1 MKTGVKNFILGTL
14 ETSYTNTIAPKIF
27 DSSFLIRYL
36 DKKTKSVDRSS
47 KSRASFA
54 NIYAIYVL
62 IQDYLNVIATK
73 DRYKNYGG
81 IRFSEALKQVRL
93 LPWGGKLQNHALNHR
108 LNEEFRKFFGS
119 ETKQLP
125 VIRNLNTKRYWV
137 NENLLLV
144 KINGEGINI
153 ADTIIKIIDRYIFL
167 KQEGYTKFIN
177 ICTKLQKNFDG
188 TKVYEFLNSILSE
201 DTDARLF
208 EVLSYCILKQVYKN
222 KNLVLYRTGR
232 TNANDGGIDF
242 VLKPEGRF
250 FQVTE
255 VFNFEKYF
263 LDIEKLM
270 HFPITFVIRTELSP
284 EESLKKIKQDAES
297 KYNRETL
304 QKYLSCFEEV
314 ITLST
319 MRVFL
324 KQIKEKNQIKEL
336 LNELILQYQIE
347 YNIKSP

>member
-1 MKTGVKNFILGTL
+1 MKKDSKSFIKGTL
-14 ETSYTNTIAPKIF
+14 EASYPVSLTLKIF
-27 DSSFLIRYL
+27 NLSFLIRYL

-62 IQDYLNVIATK
+62 TQDYLNVIATK
-73 DRYKNYGG
+73 GKYKNYKG
-81 IRFSEALKQVRL
+81 IRFSDALKQVRL
-93 LPWGGKLQNHALNHR
+93 LPWGEKLQNHAINSR

-125 VIRNLNTKRYWV
+125 VLRDLSTKHYWINEKLLWIR
-137 NENLLLV
+137 
-144 KINGEGINI
+144 INDKEVNI
-153 ADTIIKIIDRYIFL
+153 ADIVIKIIDQYMFL

-177 ICTKLQKNFDG
+177 TCRRFQKNFNIDNA
-188 TKVYEFLNSILSE
+188 YEFLNSILSE
-201 DTDARLF
+201 NTDARLF

-222 KNLVLYRTGR
+222 RNLALYRTGR

-242 VLKPEGRF
+242 VSKPEGRF

-284 EESLKKIKQDAES
+284 KESLKKIKQDAEG
-297 KYNRETL
+297 KYKRETL
-304 QKYLSCFEEV
+304 QKYISCFEEI
-314 ITLST
+314 ITLPT
-319 MRVFL
+319 MRAFL
-324 KQIKEKNQIKEL
+324 KRIKEKEQIKEL
-336 LNELILQYQIE
+336 LSELILQYQIE
-347 YNIKSP
+347 YNIKNP

>member
-1 MKTGVKNFILGTL
+1 MKADVRNFIKDTL
-14 ETSYTNTIAPKIF
+14 ETLYPANLTSKIF

-73 DRYKNYGG
+73 GKYKKYKGM
-81 IRFSEALKQVRL
+81 RFSDALKQVRS
-93 LPWGGKLQNHALNHR
+93 LPWGEKLQNHALNSR

-125 VIRNLNTKRYWV
+125 VLRDLSTKHYWF

-144 KINGEGINI
+144 RINGEEINV

-167 KQEGYTKFIN
+167 KQDGYTKFIN
-177 ICTKLQKNFDG
+177 TCTKLQKNFDS

-208 EVLSYCILKQVYKN
+208 EVLSYCVLKQVYKN
-222 KNLVLYRTGR
+222 KNLALYKTGR

-284 EESLKKIKQDAES
+284 EEALKRIKQEAEG

-314 ITLST
+314 ITLPT
-319 MRVFL
+319 MGAFL
-324 KQIKEKNQIKEL
+324 KRIKEKNQIKEL
-336 LNELILQYQIE
+336 LSELILQYQIE
-347 YNIKSP
+347 YNIKNP

>member
-1 MKTGVKNFILGTL
+1 MKADVRNFIKDTL
-14 ETSYTNTIAPKIF
+14 EALYPANLTSKIF

-62 IQDYLNVIATK
+62 IQDYLSVIAAK
-73 DRYKNYGG
+73 GKYKNYKGM
-81 IRFSEALKQVRL
+81 RFSDALKQVRS
-93 LPWGGKLQNHALNHR
+93 LPWGEKLQNHALNSR

-125 VIRNLNTKRYWV
+125 ILRDLSTKHYWI

-144 KINGEGINI
+144 KINGEEINV

-188 TKVYEFLNSILSE
+188 TRVYEFLNSILSE

-208 EVLSYCILKQVYKN
+208 EVLSYCVLKQVYKN

-242 VLKPEGRF
+242 VLKPDGRF

-255 VFNFEKYF
+255 VFSFEKYF

-284 EESLKKIKQDAES
+284 EESLKRIKQDAEGI
-297 KYNRETL
+297 YNHKTL

-314 ITLST
+314 ITLT
-319 MRVFL
+319 TIRDFL
-324 KQIKEKNQIKEL
+324 KRIKERNQIKEL
-336 LNELILQYQIE
+336 LSELILQYQIE
-347 YNIKSP
+347 YNIKNP

>member
-1 MKTGVKNFILGTL
+1 MKADVRNFIKDTL
-14 ETSYTNTIAPKIF
+14 ETLYPANLTSKIF

-62 IQDYLNVIATK
+62 AQDYLSVIAAK
-73 DRYKNYGG
+73 GKYKNYKGM
-81 IRFSEALKQVRL
+81 RFSDALKQVKS
-93 LPWGGKLQNHALNHR
+93 LPWGEKLQNHALNSR

-125 VIRNLNTKRYWV
+125 ILRDLKTKHYWI
-137 NENLLLV
+137 NENLLWI
-144 KINGEGINI
+144 KINGKEVNI
-153 ADTIIKIIDRYIFL
+153 ADIVIKIIDKYMFL

-177 ICTKLQKNFDG
+177 ICKRLQKNFNVDNA
-188 TKVYEFLNSILSE
+188 YEFLNSILSE

-222 KNLVLYRTGR
+222 KGLTLYRTGR

-270 HFPITFVIRTELSP
+270 HYPITFVIKTELSP
-284 EESLKKIKQDAES
+284 EESLRRIKKDTEG
-297 KYNRETL
+297 KYNRETK

-314 ITLST
+314 ITLLT
-319 MRVFL
+319 MRTFL
-324 KQIKEKNQIKEL
+324 KQLRDKEQIKEL
-336 LNELILQYQIE
+336 LGELIVQYQVE
-347 YNIKSP
+347 YNIKNP

>member
-1 MKTGVKNFILGTL
+1 MKADVRNFIKFTL
-14 ETSYTNTIAPKIF
+14 EALYPASLTSKIF

-36 DKKTKSVDRSS
+36 DKKTRSVDRSS

-73 DRYKNYGG
+73 GKYKKYKGM
-81 IRFSEALKQVRL
+81 RFSDALKQVRS
-93 LPWGGKLQNHALNHR
+93 LPWGEKLQNHALNSR

-125 VIRNLNTKRYWV
+125 VLRDLITRRYWV

-144 KINGEGINI
+144 RINGEEINV

-177 ICTKLQKNFDG
+177 TCTKLQKKFDS
-188 TKVYEFLNSILSE
+188 TKAYEFLNSILSE

-208 EVLSYCILKQVYKN
+208 EVLSYCVLKQVYKN
-222 KNLVLYRTGR
+222 KNLALYRTGR

-270 HFPITFVIRTELSP
+270 HFPITFVIRTGLSP
-284 EESLKKIKQDAES
+284 EESLKRIKQDAEG
-297 KYNRETL
+297 KYNRETV

-314 ITLST
+314 ITLPT
-319 MRVFL
+319 MMAFL
-324 KQIKEKNQIKEL
+324 KRIKEKNQIKEL
-336 LNELILQYQIE
+336 LSELILQYQIE
-347 YNIKSP
+347 YNIKNP

>member
-1 MKTGVKNFILGTL
+1 MKTDVRNFIKVTL
-14 ETSYTNTIAPKIF
+14 ETLYPATLTSKIF

-36 DKKTKSVDRSS
+36 DKKTRSVDRSS

-62 IQDYLNVIATK
+62 IQDYLNVIVTK
-73 DRYKNYGG
+73 GKYKKYKGM
-81 IRFSEALKQVRL
+81 RFSDALKQVRA
-93 LPWGGKLQNHALNHR
+93 LPWGGKLQNHALNSR

-125 VIRNLNTKRYWV
+125 ILRDLGTKHYWV

-144 KINGEGINI
+144 RINGGEINV

-177 ICTKLQKNFDG
+177 TCTKLQKKFDS
-188 TKVYEFLNSILSE
+188 TRVYEFLNSILSE

-208 EVLSYCILKQVYKN
+208 EVLSYCVLKQVYKN
-222 KNLVLYRTGR
+222 NNFVLYRTGR

-242 VLKPEGRF
+242 VLKPEGRL

-270 HFPITFVIRTELSP
+270 HFPITFVIRTKLSP
-284 EESLKKIKQDAES
+284 EESLKRIKQDADG

-314 ITLST
+314 ITLPTIRS
-319 MRVFL
+319 FL
-324 KQIKEKNQIKEL
+324 EQIKEKNQIREL
-336 LNELILQYQIE
+336 LSELILQYQIE
-347 YNIKSP
+347 YNIKNP